1 MTDMSL
7 AAARFAEREFR
18 VGSAMSK
25 TITVLSRNVLTF
37 GLVTLIASL
46 PVVLFFNAPGVLIRS
61 VNSTGWN
68 WILAG
73 LALWPV
79 LHALSQAIV
88 LYGAFEDIRGR
99 PVDLVASF
107 RQGSRRFLPV
117 IGVGLLMAFLG
128 GLGYLLLFVPGLAL
142 FTIWY
147 VATPV
152 CVVERIGPWKSLRR
166 SQVLTKGNRWKLF
179 GMMVLVAIITLIGKG
194 LTGGLTAMTGV
205 TIGLVAN
212 LLWSALTGA
221 FSAILGVVTYHD
233 LRVAKEGVDTDQ
245 IAAVFD

>member
-25 TITVLSRNVLTF
+25 TMTVLSRNVLTF
-37 GLVTLIASL
+37 CIVTTIASL
-46 PVVLFFNAPGVLIRS
+46 PIVLLFNAPGVPIRS
-61 VNSTGWN
+61 VNSMVPI

-73 LALWPV
+73 IALWQV
-79 LHALSQAIV
+79 LYALSQAIV

-107 RQGSRRFLPV
+107 GQGSRRFLQV
-117 IGVGLLMAFLG
+117 IGVGLLMAFLC
-128 GLGYLLLFVPGLAL
+128 GLAALLLIVPGFIL
-142 FTIWY
+142 FTMWY

-166 SQVLTKGNRWKLF
+166 SAALTKGNRWKLF
-179 GMMVLVAIITLIGKG
+179 GMMVLVAIITLIVNG
-194 LTGGLTAMTGV
+194 LIGGLTAMTGV
-205 TIGLVAN
+205 TVGLVAH
-212 LLWSALTGA
+212 LLWSALIGA

>member
-1 MTDMSL
+1 
-7 AAARFAEREFR
+7 
-18 VGSAMSK
+18 MSK

-37 GLVTLIASL
+37 CIVTAIASL
-46 PVVLFFNAPGVLIRS
+46 PIVLLFNASGVLIRS
-61 VNSTGWN
+61 GNSMAPI

-99 PVDLVASF
+99 PVDIVASF
-107 RQGSRRFLPV
+107 VQGARRFLPV

-128 GLGYLLLFVPGLAL
+128 GLGYLLLFVPGLFL

-179 GMMVLVAIITLIGKG
+179 GMMVLVAIITLVGKG
-194 LTGGLTAMTGV
+194 LTGGLTVMMGGTV
-205 TIGLVAN
+205 GLVAN
-212 LLWSALTGA
+212 LLWSALIGA

>member
-25 TITVLSRNVLTF
+25 TITVLSRNLLTF
-37 GLVTLIASL
+37 CIVTTIASL
-46 PVVLFFNAPGVLIRS
+46 PVVLLFNTPVLVRS
-61 VNSTGWN
+61 ANSTAGI

-73 LALWPV
+73 IALWQV
-79 LHALSQAIV
+79 LYALSQAIV

-107 RQGSRRFLPV
+107 GQGSRRFLPV

-128 GLGYLLLFVPGLAL
+128 GLAALLLIVPGLIL
-142 FTIWY
+142 LTMWY

-166 SQVLTKGNRWKLF
+166 SAALTKGNRWKLF
-179 GMMVLVAIITLIGKG
+179 GMMVLVAIISLVGQS
-194 LTGGLTAMTGV
+194 LVSGLTAMTGV

-212 LLWSALTGA
+212 LLWSALIGA

>member
-7 AAARFAEREFR
+7 AAGRFAEREFR

-25 TITVLSRNVLTF
+25 TITVLSRNLLTF
-37 GLVTLIASL
+37 CIVTTIASL
-46 PVVLFFNAPGVLIRS
+46 PVVLLFNTPVLVRS
-61 VNSTGWN
+61 ANSTAGI

-73 LALWPV
+73 IALWQV
-79 LHALSQAIV
+79 LYALSQAIV

-107 RQGSRRFLPV
+107 GQASRRFLPV

-128 GLGYLLLFVPGLAL
+128 GLASVLLIVPGLIL
-142 FTIWY
+142 LTMWY

-166 SQVLTKGNRWKLF
+166 SAALTKGNRWKLF
-179 GMMVLVAIITLIGKG
+179 GMMVLVAIITVVGQSLV
-194 LTGGLTAMTGV
+194 GGLTAMTGV
-205 TIGLVAN
+205 TIGLVAH
-212 LLWSALTGA
+212 LLWSALIGA